1 MKPKLYLAAFILLL
15 LGACVL
21 TASAQ
26 EAKSPLIDSW
36 KPIFENQP
44 ALGIGDI
51 ALASSD
57 PDIIWLG
64 SGESLKKARNKTRL
78 GADLHTGDPW
88 FDHLYNRRLEMSC
101 V

>member
-1 MKPKLYLAAFILLL
+1 MAFGSGNLWKTVNH
-15 LGACVL
+15 G
-21 TASAQ
+21 
-26 EAKSPLIDSW
+26 LIW